1 MSLTKLRLFVSSPG
15 DVAEERVIAARVLD
29 RLAADF
35 APVAQIEPVFWEHEP
50 LLATESFQLQIARP
64 SETDIVV
71 TILWSRLGTRLPPDI
86 RRPDGSPY
94 ESGTEFEILSR
105 DRLYAHVR
113 LADGTEGYVKAAYV
127 VYEPP
132 AKLIVNQAQAEAERL
147 TTELEEAKAAFA
159 EPAAV
164 IDALKSEAAT
174 LESELDAA
182 RTRVE
187 ALEEANT
194 GYQSRAERYRYS
206 LPYKWV
212 GGAIGVCLI
221 AGFLAGL
228 WWVDH
233 RSRKRHGGI
242 RIY

>member
-1 MSLTKLRLFVSSPG
+1 MRLVIGLLLLLPILAA
-15 DVAEERVIAARVLD
+15 AETGYVTD
-29 RLAADF
+29 RLMLGLHEAAD
-35 APVAQIEPVFWEHEP
+35 
-50 LLATESFQLQIARP
+50 TSDRP
-64 SETDIVV
+64 FRS
-71 TILWSRLGTRLPPDI
+71 L
-86 RRPDGSPY
+86 

-132 AKLIVNQAQAEAERL
+132 AKLIVNQAQAEVERL
-147 TTELEEAKAAFA
+147 TTELNEAKAAFA

-164 IDALKSEAAT
+164 IDSLKSEAAT
-174 LESELDAA
+174 LESDLDAA
-182 RTRVE
+182 RVR
-187 ALEEANT
+187 LEELEEDNAR
-194 GYQSRAERYRYS
+194 YQSRAERYQYS
-206 LPYKWV
+206 APYKWV
-212 GGAIGVCLI
+212 GGAIGVCLV

>member
-1 MSLTKLRLFVSSPG
+1 MRL
-15 DVAEERVIAARVLD
+15 VIGL
-29 RLAADF
+29 F
-35 APVAQIEPVFWEHEP
+35 ALLLP
-50 LLATESFQLQIARP
+50 LLAAAETGYVTDRLMLGLHEAADTSDRP
-64 SETDIVV
+64 FRS
-71 TILWSRLGTRLPPDI
+71 L
-86 RRPDGSPY
+86 
-94 ESGTEFEILSR
+94 ESGTEFEVLSR

-147 TTELEEAKAAFA
+147 AAELDEAKAAFA

-164 IDALKSEAAT
+164 IDALKAETATLKSDLEAAW
-174 LESELDAA
+174 E
-182 RTRVE
+182 RVE
-187 ALEEANT
+187 GLEEDNEK
-194 GYQSRAERYRYS
+194 YLSRAERYQYS
-206 LPYKWV
+206 LPYTWV
-212 GGAIGVCLI
+212 GGAIAVCLI
-221 AGFLAGL
+221 AGFLGGL

>member
-1 MSLTKLRLFVSSPG
+1 MRLVIGLLSLLPILAA
-15 DVAEERVIAARVLD
+15 AETGYVTD
-29 RLAADF
+29 RLMLGLHQAAD
-35 APVAQIEPVFWEHEP
+35 
-50 LLATESFQLQIARP
+50 TSDRP
-64 SETDIVV
+64 FRS
-71 TILWSRLGTRLPPDI
+71 L
-86 RRPDGSPY
+86 
-94 ESGTEFEILSR
+94 ESGAEFEILSR

-132 AKLIVNQAQAEAERL
+132 AKLIVNQAQAEVERL
-147 TTELEEAKAAFA
+147 TTELNEAKAAFA

-164 IDALKSEAAT
+164 IDSLKSQAAT
-174 LESELDAA
+174 LESDLDAA

-187 ALEEANT
+187 ELEEDNAR
-194 GYQSRAERYRYS
+194 YQSRAERYQYS
-206 LPYKWV
+206 LPYTWV

-221 AGFLAGL
+221 AGFLGGL

>member
-1 MSLTKLRLFVSSPG
+1 MMLIAFGLLVLLPILAA
-15 DVAEERVIAARVLD
+15 AETGYVTD
-29 RLAADF
+29 RLMLGLHQAAD
-35 APVAQIEPVFWEHEP
+35 
-50 LLATESFQLQIARP
+50 TSDRP
-64 SETDIVV
+64 FRS
-71 TILWSRLGTRLPPDI
+71 L
-86 RRPDGSPY
+86 

-113 LADGTEGYVKAAYV
+113 LPDGTEGYVKAAYV

-132 AKLIVNQAQAEAERL
+132 AKLIVNQTQAEVERL
-147 TTELEEAKAAFA
+147 TTELDEAKAAFA

-164 IDALKSEAAT
+164 IDSLKAQNGT
-174 LESELDAA
+174 LESDLETS
-182 RTRVE
+182 RSRVE
-187 ALEEANT
+187 ELEKDNSR
-194 GYQSRAERYRYS
+194 YQSRAERYKYS
-206 LPYKWV
+206 LPYTWV
-212 GGAIGVCLI
+212 GGAIGLCLI

>member
-1 MSLTKLRLFVSSPG
+1 MRSAFGLLML
-15 DVAEERVIAARVLD
+15 L
-29 RLAADF
+29 
-35 APVAQIEPVFWEHEP
+35 P
-50 LLATESFQLQIARP
+50 LLAAAETGYVTDRLMLGLHEAADTSDRP
-64 SETDIVV
+64 FRS
-71 TILWSRLGTRLPPDI
+71 L
-86 RRPDGSPY
+86 

-113 LADGTEGYVKAAYV
+113 LPDGTEGYVKAAYV

-132 AKLIVNQAQAEAERL
+132 AKLIVNQTQAEVERL
-147 TTELEEAKAAFA
+147 TTELNEAKAAFA

-164 IDALKSEAAT
+164 IDSLKAETAT
-174 LESELDAA
+174 LESDLEAA
-182 RTRVE
+182 QTRVGE
-187 ALEEANT
+187 LEQDNAR
-194 GYQSRAERYRYS
+194 YQSRAERYQYS
-206 LPYKWV
+206 LPYTWV